1 MLKNLASKN
10 YNLVNY
16 EKGKQLYAQELRQLL
31 CEANCFCKKRWV
43 PYNNDQWN
51 APQGGCYYPLMI
63 PSIQMLA
70 NRTCYR
76 KNDGV
81 LAVDEDSKKDAFLM
95 NLVPQ
100 KTKIWLGL
108 KFKGNQWLWPDGSSI
123 GRFTK
128 WAKGHPNTSKGDCV
142 YMQQYSDSKSAWF
155 SDDCY
160 NDHYYI
166 CQTKPC
172 DSSKYCAPG
181 LGNDDSDI

>member
-1 MLKNLASKN
+1 
-10 YNLVNY
+10 
-16 EKGKQLYAQELRQLL
+16 
-31 CEANCFCKKRWV
+31 
-43 PYNNDQWN
+43 
-51 APQGGCYYPLMI
+51 MI

>member
-16 EKGKQLYAQELRQLL
+16 EKGKQLYAQDLRQLL
-31 CEANCFCKKRWV
+31 CEANCFCKKKWV

-63 PSIQMLA
+63 PSIQTIKGAFRAQTAKEISWTA
-70 NRTCYR
+70 NFPARS
-76 KNDGV
+76 
-81 LAVDEDSKKDAFLM
+81 LDS
-95 NLVPQ
+95 
-100 KTKIWLGL
+100 TK
-108 KFKGNQWLWPDGSSI
+108 I

-128 WAKGHPNTSKGDCV
+128 WAKGHPNTNKGECV
-142 YMQQYSDSKSAWF
+142 YMQQYSDSKSAWY

-172 DSSKYCAPG
+172 DSSKYCAAG
-181 LGNDDSDI
+181 LGNDDSDS